1 MEQIKYVIKD
11 NAGIHARPAGLLV
24 KLAKEFESSVT
35 IEKDGKTAD
44 ARKILAV
51 MSLGAKKDDEITV
64 KIDGNDAEEAAS
76 KIKEFLENNL

>member
-24 KLAKEFESSVT
+24 KLAKEFESSIT

-64 KIDGNDAEEAAS
+64 KIEGNDAESAAN

>member
-24 KLAKEFESSVT
+24 KLAKEFESSIT

-51 MSLGAKKDDEITV
+51 MSLGAKKDDEIIV
-64 KIDGNDAEEAAS
+64 KIEGNDAENAAN

>member
-24 KLAKEFESSVT
+24 KLAKEFESSIT

-64 KIDGNDAEEAAS
+64 KIDGNDAESAAN